1 MKDTFTAD
9 FPSQGFIKAT
19 LDTEELAPIQKEIDS
34 IQKDFNSAKINDL
47 GNASNL
53 KNEFYLQDCLEHIE
67 HLLNPLC
74 QKYCEFYAFGDR
86 SKHYTLKDAW
96 VNYQIK
102 HEYFG
107 THTHNGEFSFALWI
121 KVPYTQQQEQE
132 FVNYQGRNIQRLP
145 AFKFHYTDALGTI
158 RNHIVPVDN
167 SFEGKLILFPG
178 NMNHSVTPF
187 YTSDEYRITVS
198 GNLV

>member
-86 SKHYTLKDAW
+86 SKHYTL
-96 VNYQIK
+96 N
-102 HEYFG
+102 
-107 THTHNGEFSFALWI
+107 
-121 KVPYTQQQEQE
+121 
-132 FVNYQGRNIQRLP
+132 
-145 AFKFHYTDALGTI
+145 
-158 RNHIVPVDN
+158 
-167 SFEGKLILFPG
+167 ILFIL
-178 NMNHSVTPF
+178 
-187 YTSDEYRITVS
+187 RK
-198 GNLV
+198 